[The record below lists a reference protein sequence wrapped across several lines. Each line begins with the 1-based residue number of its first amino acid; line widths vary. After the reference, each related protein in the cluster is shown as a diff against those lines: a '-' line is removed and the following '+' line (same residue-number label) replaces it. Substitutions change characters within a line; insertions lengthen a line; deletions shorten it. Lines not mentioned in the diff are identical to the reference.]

1 MLNYQRVPPLS
12 FFSRSSL
19 APAQRLPAQDI
30 CAAQVQCFKAP
41 RFPGG
46 CLSGEMSR
54 FHAGFIGY
62 NGKKYI
68 IYTMYIY
75 IYTYVIYIYILYYM
89 YIYIIYIYIYIYIY
103 YIYIIRYI
111 YSIIYIYIYNGISY
125 PLTSRWTM
133 RITSICRKVVLQ
145 PLIWQGLCLLKG
157 W

>member
-75 IYTYVIYIYILYYM
+75 TYVIYIYIIYM
-89 YIYIIYIYIYIYIY
+89 LYIYIILYILYYIY
-103 YIYIIRYI
+103 YIYNK
-111 YSIIYIYIYNGISY
+111 IYIYINGISY